1 MQHFVLVLSYGQP
14 LLIPLIVVQLGE
26 HLVLLILCA
35 HLLVLDEDAV
45 DFALIYE
52 SDVLLV
58 PYLPLCAS
66 LQLLPGL
73 LLHHGCVCVHVLPLK
88 SDFLQ
93 FLGKSL
99 VLVLLVLLLLADP
112 FVCIPETLLPN
123 GLLLRFHCFLLLFLL
138 LSAKVVLGFSLVAG
152 LLDLRRCVEK
162 LGGFLVLPS
171 QVVLSLLFDF
181 LLLLPFVEFDALSQL
196 GNRHFFQ
203 KTVSACLCWIKA
215 FRSDDRDLFKL
226 SDLPNELL
234 FSLEFE
240 FLFIFLS
247 LESIGDFFVD
257 LVP

>member
-1 MQHFVLVLSYGQP
+1 
-14 LLIPLIVVQLGE
+14 
-26 HLVLLILCA
+26 
-35 HLLVLDEDAV
+35 
-45 DFALIYE
+45 
-52 SDVLLV
+52 
-58 PYLPLCAS
+58 
-66 LQLLPGL
+66 
-73 LLHHGCVCVHVLPLK
+73 
-88 SDFLQ
+88 
-93 FLGKSL
+93 
-99 VLVLLVLLLLADP
+99 
-112 FVCIPETLLPN
+112 
-123 GLLLRFHCFLLLFLL
+123 LLLFLL

-162 LGGFLVLPS
+162 LGGFLVLPN